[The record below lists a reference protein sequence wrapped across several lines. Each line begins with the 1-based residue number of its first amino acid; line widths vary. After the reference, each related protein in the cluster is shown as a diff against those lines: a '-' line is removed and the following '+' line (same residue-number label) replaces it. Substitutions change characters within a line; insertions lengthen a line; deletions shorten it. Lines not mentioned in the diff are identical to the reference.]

1 MIAVETI
8 IRKLVNESEFV
19 ILPGF
24 GALLSHQI
32 PAAYDTH
39 SGLFSPPAKKL
50 AFNEFLKLD
59 DGFLANYISR
69 NEQLTHSEAVEYVRK
84 YTDQLRSRLEKEG
97 RARIAGI
104 GEFNKNI
111 EGKLVFEPNTEKY
124 FKDEWYGFQ
133 KIKVQEFKTKPVAA
147 VLNDKF
153 VQQETVE
160 AEESEEVRTP
170 VIKWSNW
177 AAAAVIAGLL
187 CGLSLF
193 LVNSRADIKSTLNP
207 FTELFASK
215 STPVKT
221 ESKVKATPVKVNK
234 PAAVVLPK
242 AVETEVADLS
252 STVAVTKVEM
262 PVKLEVK
269 ETVVAA
275 IPSKAVKTMPADAKF
290 YVIAG
295 AFKGARQAGILLK
308 ELQAK
313 GFKETIIIPA
323 DKYSKKVKVAVSGFD
338 NESDAYRASAKLKT
352 VIGEAGWVYEKR

>member
-8 IRKLVNESEFV
+8 IRKLVGEYEFV
-19 ILPGF
+19 IIPGF

-32 PAAYDTH
+32 PAAYDPH

-84 YTDQLRSRLEKEG
+84 YTDQLRSGLEKNG
-97 RARIAGI
+97 HARIAGI
-104 GEFNKNI
+104 GEFSKNI

-133 KIKVQEFKTKPVAA
+133 KIKVQEFKTKPVIN
-147 VLNDKF
+147 VLNEKF
-153 VQQETVE
+153 IPKETVE
-160 AEESEEVRTP
+160 VPESDEVRTP

-215 STPVKT
+215 SLLVNVNEVAKVNTVEVKQSVAVAEPEVAEKSITDSSITGTAMEEPVKP
-221 ESKVKATPVKVNK
+221 EIKEA
-234 PAAVVLPK
+234 
-242 AVETEVADLS
+242 
-252 STVAVTKVEM
+252 VAVTK
-262 PVKLEVK
+262 PVSV
-269 ETVVAA
+269 
-275 IPSKAVKTMPADAKF
+275 MPADARF

-308 ELQAK
+308 ELQVK
-313 GFKETIIIPA
+313 GFTETIIIPA

-338 NESDAYRASAKLKT
+338 NENDAYRASAKLKT
-352 VIGEAGWVYEKR
+352 VIGEAGWVYKKR